1 MPRLVAEWREDID
14 ALQFA
19 AVDHG
24 GVCVIH
30 RLAFRSLLGFTPQRE
45 DCLAYF
51 TMHSVAFDAAASA
64 KIAAANIPPGRS
76 FHLNSRDVSR
86 QLNAAKTL

>member
-1 MPRLVAEWREDID
+1 MSGLVAEWREDID

-19 AVDHG
+19 AANHG
-24 GVCVIH
+24 GVCVMH
-30 RLAFRSLLGFTPQRE
+30 RLAFRSLLGFTPQRA

-51 TMHSVAFDAAASA
+51 AIHSAAFEAAASV
-64 KIAAANIPPGRS
+64 KVAAANVPAGRN

-86 QLNAAKTL
+86 QLKAIGGF